1 MLGEDNFFSDNLSDV
16 LYSTSEGYKCKN
28 ETCLAH
34 PISMD
39 NGWADNDESIASRR
53 QEDFADM
60 FLNWTLGQFTPYKKK
75 YGFDTSN
82 EKGYLRDQFMN
93 GGAYYPNYGMTNW
106 LR

>member
-1 MLGEDNFFSDNLSDV
+1 
-16 LYSTSEGYKCKN
+16 
-28 ETCLAH
+28 
-34 PISMD
+34 
-39 NGWADNDESIASRR
+39 
-53 QEDFADM
+53 M

-106 LR
+106 LAGMGIGSIQ